1 MFLDL
6 CFLGLFV
13 IISCTPLLPEQSVI
27 PLLDSSKKN
36 AVHFTSSSL
45 SATPLD
51 VVEDWELKTPPP
63 YKVVGSVVRAQAA
76 FDEVGEKVIA
86 ALDEEG
92 SSEKLFTHEVAEKVG
107 RAHSSLGREDS
118 SGETVIDLKAF
129 TENNVTKCDFST
141 PSHPLGVASSAA
153 FETTS
158 PSAIEHRAI
167 SASAISSTTE
177 SDKRAVAERAHPL
190 PTENKRLVAEGSYS
204 QVTDLFELLSN
215 VANFLSF
222 APYSGV
228 SSSAHPS
235 LFINS
240 TNENVDVELF
250 GGDDVEIVPKKGSEM
265 VYEKAVANEYEGE
278 EIDTKKVAAG
288 SADLEDTGEGEEDNE
303 KVKTNS
309 KLEPQVILSSEF
321 AKNGIKEEANVVHG
335 CQISV
340 AKGKDASKCGVSDDT
355 KKPKSPPAEFLDEKY
370 NEEHEMEEKP
380 LDGGHFERTLW
391 EKLIAGLKCSQRDC
405 GDALRPGKEVPRYLV
420 GPSISRARK
429 HSNGGHTERRPT

>member
-6 CFLGLFV
+6 CFLELFV

-36 AVHFTSSSL
+36 PVHFTSSSL
-45 SATPLD
+45 SATPVD
-51 VVEDWELKTPPP
+51 VVEDWEFRTPPP

-76 FDEVGEKVIA
+76 FDEVGEKVIV

-92 SSEKLFTHEVAEKVG
+92 SSEKLFTHEVAEKVE

-129 TENNVTKCDFST
+129 TENNVTKCNFST
-141 PSHPLGVASSAA
+141 PSHPLGVASSVA

-158 PSAIEHRAI
+158 PAIEHRAI
-167 SASAISSTTE
+167 SASAVSSTTE
-177 SDKRAVAERAHPL
+177 GDKRAVAERDHPL

-215 VANFLSF
+215 VVYFLSF

-240 TNENVDVELF
+240 TNENADVELF
-250 GGDDVEIVPKKGSEM
+250 GGDDMGTVSKKGSEV
-265 VYEKAVANEYEGE
+265 VYDKAVANEYEGE
-278 EIDTKKVAAG
+278 EIDTKKAAAG
-288 SADLEDTGEGEEDNE
+288 SADLEDTGEGVEDDK
-303 KVKTNS
+303 KVKTNL
-309 KLEPQVILSSEF
+309 KLEPQVIPSSEF
-321 AKNGIKEEANVVHG
+321 AKNGIKEEVNAVHG
-335 CQISV
+335 CQISI
-340 AKGKDASKCGVSDDT
+340 AKGKDASKCGMPDDT
-355 KKPKSPPAEFLDEKY
+355 KKPNSPPAEFLDGKY
-370 NEEHEMEEKP
+370 NAEHEMEEKP

-420 GPSISRARK
+420 GPSVSRARK
-429 HSNGGHTERRPT
+429 HSNGGHAERRLT